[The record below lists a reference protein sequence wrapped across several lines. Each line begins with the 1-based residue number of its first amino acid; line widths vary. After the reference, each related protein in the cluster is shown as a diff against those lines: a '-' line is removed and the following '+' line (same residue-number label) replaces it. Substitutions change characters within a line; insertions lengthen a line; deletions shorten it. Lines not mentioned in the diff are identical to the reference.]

1 MDNKKDTECSQQ
13 HPPISEE
20 TLCTTSDLQSISY
33 PEAQLILET
42 SHRPHKPQVTT
53 SLLFSFSPPPI
64 EVWLSWQK
72 SALECQTSGK
82 CKSTTE
88 SWERE
93 RERACSRRRFSTSQG
108 QVPTAPHCVTSGM
121 IWGTPRT
128 TEHHL
133 FPHWPWS
140 DWLGS
145 KGILITSCIYPKS
158 PGTFQSIIH
167 LLPTNDTINLIA
179 QVRNTKL
186 LNIYTSGKEKI

>member
-93 RERACSRRRFSTSQG
+93 RESLLKEEVFYFTGPGPHSTSL
-108 QVPTAPHCVTSGM
+108 CNL
-121 IWGTPRT
+121 RYD
-128 TEHHL
+128 L
-133 FPHWPWS
+133 R
-140 DWLGS
+140 
-145 KGILITSCIYPKS
+145 YPKDNGASSFS
-158 PGTFQSIIH
+158 PLTMIRLVGEQRHPDYLLH
-167 LLPTNDTINLIA
+167 LP
-179 QVRNTKL
+179 
-186 LNIYTSGKEKI
+186 